1 MNNRLM
7 GGCQVPIA
15 GHAILNH
22 DRLHMRGLVGEPDGS
37 RIMRA
42 EISGPASGAVSLGS
56 DLAEDLLG
64 QGADQVLMRLY
75 QA

>member
-1 MNNRLM
+1 MNQRLM

-15 GHAILNH
+15 GYALLNH

-42 EISGPASGAVSLGS
+42 EQSDTAGNAEALGIA
-56 DLAEDLLG
+56 LAEDLLG
-64 QGADQVLMRLY
+64 QGADQVLKALY
-75 QA
+75 QE